1 MIGILGDIHG
11 DWNSLNRAL
20 VEAQAEGAVA
30 LIQVGDFGFE
40 WDVVWQM
47 SKVSPQIP
55 VYAIDGNHD
64 NFSILRE
71 LPKGEITKLYDNFF
85 YCGRGSSM
93 VLDGRKIVF
102 LGGAGSIDKDIR
114 MRYGMLW
121 QVDEQ
126 ITEDDLERTIDQK
139 DADIFITHCPPQR
152 IITKHFEGE
161 EGRAMKVQSFGV
173 SPDWSDPSATKLEV
187 AWVELG
193 QPRLICGHMHR
204 SVVDGNVQILNCD
217 ELIFV

>member
-1 MIGILGDIHG
+1 MLAVLGDTHG
-11 DWNSLNRAL
+11 DWNELHRAL
-20 VEAQAEGAVA
+20 IYAKAAGAVA
-30 LIQVGDFGFE
+30 LLQVGDFGFG
-40 WDVVWQM
+40 WDVIWQVA
-47 SKVSPQIP
+47 KLKPELP

-71 LPKGEITKLYDNFF
+71 LPKGEISKLYENFF
-85 YCGRGSSM
+85 YCGRGSSL

-114 MRYGMLW
+114 MHYGMLW
-121 QVDEQ
+121 QPDEQ
-126 ITEDDLERTIDQK
+126 ITEEDLQRTTNNEDP
-139 DADIFITHCPPQR
+139 DLFITHCPPQR

-173 SPDWSDPSATKLEV
+173 SPDWSDPSATKIEV
-187 AWVELG
+187 AWVALG

-204 SVVDGNVQILNCD
+204 SVVDGNVQILNCN

>member
-11 DWNSLNRAL
+11 NFNELNRAL
-20 VEAQAEGAVA
+20 VKAQAEGAVA
-30 LIQVGDFGFE
+30 LIQVGDFGFG

-64 NFSILRE
+64 NFSSLRE

-102 LGGAGSIDKDIR
+102 LGGAGSIDRDIR
-114 MRYGMLW
+114 LRYGMLW

-161 EGRAMKVQSFGV
+161 EGRAMKVQAFGV

>member
-11 DWNSLNRAL
+11 DWDILNRIL
-20 VEAQAEGAVA
+20 VRAQAAGAVA
-30 LIQVGDFGFE
+30 LIQVGDFGFG

-47 SKVSPQIP
+47 AKVLPQIP

-71 LPKGEITKLYDNFF
+71 LPKGEISKLYENFF
-85 YCGRGSSM
+85 YCGRGSKLA
-93 VLDGRKIVF
+93 LDGRNIIF

-121 QVDEQ
+121 QADEQ
-126 ITEDDLERTIDQK
+126 ITEEDLHRTTDNE
-139 DADIFITHCPPQR
+139 DPDLFITHCPPQR

-161 EGRAMKVQSFGV
+161 EGRAMKVQAFGV
-173 SPDWSDPSATKLEV
+173 SPDWSDPSATKIEV
-187 AWVELG
+187 AWVALG

-204 SVVDGNVQILNCD
+204 SVVDGNVQILNCN